1 MKDETAENRVTLIVI
16 GLIALF
22 WILESTVGFLV
33 FNSGTFWQQM
43 FRPDPHEIWMRSL
56 AIVTFIIFGVY
67 TQSALT
73 KRRRLTHT
81 LNERVKELRCIYD
94 ITDIAERPGITL
106 DKLYQEATSILPKGW
121 QYPEIT
127 CARISVNGKM
137 FETENCFEIDNCRDT
152 PWKLTSD
159 IKVLGAKAGRVEIAY
174 LEQRPELDEGPFLRE
189 ERLLIDAVAE
199 QLGAITKRKHMEETI
214 KRSSKFLE
222 TIFNSTNDAMSV
234 INVNDFTIVTVNDA
248 FLQQHSLKG
257 EQVIGRTCYEIT
269 HHRSTQCTAP
279 DDPCPLQDT
288 ITTGEHSVAEHVHY
302 AKDGEVIY
310 VDVSTSPIRDENGKV
325 IQAVHLSR
333 DITERKQA
341 EKELRKHRDHLEELV
356 DNRTTELAKANQL
369 LQGEITERKRAEE
382 KLQELY
388 RLEQRLRRELEE
400 QMRQRVE
407 FTRALVHELKTPL
420 TPMRAASELLIA
432 ECREDPWLSLV
443 EKINRGTLNLNRRID
458 ELLDLA
464 KGEIG
469 MLELKCRLVDPLQLL
484 YEVADYVT
492 PETDKKGHSLVLDL
506 PPSLPALWCD
516 QDRLRQVVLNL
527 LNNAFKFT
535 PRGGRIT
542 LRARQ
547 KDGSL
552 RVEVQDTGYG
562 ISEDQKKQLFKP
574 YHQLEGDKEHFG
586 GLGLGLALCKTL
598 VELHGGQICVE
609 SQMNKGSSFIFTIPL
624 KTPISER
631 IPRK

>member
-1 MKDETAENRVTLIVI
+1 MKDGTAKNRVTLIVI
-16 GLIALF
+16 GLITLF
-22 WILESTVGFLV
+22 WILESAVMSLV

-43 FRPDPHEIWMRSL
+43 FSPAPHEIWMRSM
-56 AIVTFIIFGVY
+56 AVVTFIIFGVY

-73 KRRRLTHT
+73 KRRRLTHG

-94 ITDIAERPGITL
+94 ITDIAERPGMTL
-106 DKLYQEATSILPKGW
+106 DKLYQEAAGILPKGW

-127 CARISVNGKM
+127 CARIIFNGKM
-137 FETENCFEIDNCRDT
+137 FETENCFEIENCRDT
-152 PWKLTSD
+152 PWKLSSD
-159 IKVLGAKAGRVEIAY
+159 IKVLGTKAGRVEIAY
-174 LEQRPELDEGPFLRE
+174 LEERPKLDEGPFLRE

-199 QLGAITKRKHMEETI
+199 QLGAIT
-214 KRSSKFLE
+214 
-222 TIFNSTNDAMSV
+222 
-234 INVNDFTIVTVNDA
+234 
-248 FLQQHSLKG
+248 
-257 EQVIGRTCYEIT
+257 
-269 HHRSTQCTAP
+269 
-279 DDPCPLQDT
+279 
-288 ITTGEHSVAEHVHY
+288 
-302 AKDGEVIY
+302 
-310 VDVSTSPIRDENGKV
+310 
-325 IQAVHLSR
+325 
-333 DITERKQA
+333 ERKQA
-341 EKELRKHRDHLEELV
+341 EEELRKHRDHLEELV
-356 DNRTTELAKANQL
+356 DNRTNELAKANQL

-388 RLEQRLRRELEE
+388 WLEQRLRQELEE

-432 ECREDPWLSLV
+432 ECREEPWLSLA

-492 PETDKKGHSLVLDL
+492 PETDKKEHSFVLDL
-506 PPSLPALWCD
+506 PRSLPALWCD

-535 PRGGRIT
+535 PEGGRIT
-542 LRARQ
+542 LRAGQ

-552 RVEVQDTGYG
+552 RVEIQDTGRG
-562 ISEDQKKQLFKP
+562 ISRDQKKQLFKP
-574 YHQLEGDKEHFG
+574 YHQLANGKEHFG

-598 VELHGGQICVE
+598 VELHGGQIWVE
-609 SQMNKGSSFIFTIPL
+609 SQINKGSSFIFTIPL
-624 KTPISER
+624 KTPIPER
-631 IPRK
+631 IPRKEDLNHEVSYY